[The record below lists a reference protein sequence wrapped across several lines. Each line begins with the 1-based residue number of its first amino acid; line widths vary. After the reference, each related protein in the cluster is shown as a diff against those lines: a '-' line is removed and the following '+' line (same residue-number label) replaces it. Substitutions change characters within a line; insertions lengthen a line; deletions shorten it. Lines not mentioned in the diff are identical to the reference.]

1 MARPLGLALPL
12 IIKEVQAHEG
22 EIMDAKAKQNA
33 KSFFMLQNYYF
44 FLIRANILNEFFYYA
59 NLRI

>member
-44 FLIRANILNEFFYYA
+44 FLIRANILNEFF
-59 NLRI
+59 

>member
-12 IIKEVQAHEG
+12 IIKEVQAHDV
-22 EIMDAKAKQNA
+22 EIIDTQRQQHA

-44 FLIRANILNEFFYYA
+44 FLIRANILNEFF
-59 NLRI
+59 